1 MDKLLGAFGVDSDYV
16 DEFDEVESS
25 SSTGDLIGS
34 SKKRNINFSP
44 ANEGVTGINN
54 KSSMKIFVCKPKN
67 FDQVQLISDQLKE
80 GKPALVNL
88 EEVDNNVARRI
99 VDFLGGVIYSLG
111 GEVQKINQFIVLFVP
126 KNVEIDGEVLNNYNP
141 KEFFTLDNLIKEY

>member
-1 MDKLLGAFGVDSDYV
+1 M
-16 DEFDEVESS
+16 
-25 SSTGDLIGS
+25 STGDLIGS
-34 SKKRNINFSP
+34 AKKKGNHFSTASESINSKC
-44 ANEGVTGINN
+44 GL
-54 KSSMKIFVCKPKN
+54 KIFVCKPKN
-67 FDQVQLISDQLKE
+67 FDQVQLISDQLVE